1 MPVPIS
7 NQTNPA
13 AGRRTTWLICVGCG
27 VGVAVG
33 ILLTNAVNNMLAYT
47 FFYPVQS
54 NKPSVEVFNE
64 LNQMRL
70 DLNKLN
76 EENKLKD
83 QEKDDAVRDAL
94 SKVRATVAQPDSGK
108 PNAVPPAAQPGVAV
122 APAAQPGG
130 VADLRPANR
139 PRDGFAEID
148 EEIERLE
155 KMQKTINN
163 ILDVFTPP
171 AQKEKTKD
179 R

>member
-1 MPVPIS
+1 
-7 NQTNPA
+7 
-13 AGRRTTWLICVGCG
+13 
-27 VGVAVG
+27 VAVG

-76 EENKLKD
+76 EENKVKD